1 MILRAM
7 RTALVTGGTS
17 GIGRAIAA
25 ALANQGYRVVA
36 AGRSPFEE
44 IPAGVSAVELDVRDA
59 ASIQGVVEGLD
70 VIDVL
75 VHAAG
80 VIRRRE
86 EFDPAVFE
94 DVIDVNLNGAARV
107 CAACRPRMPRGS
119 AAVLIGSLFSQLGA
133 GHAPAYA
140 ASKGGL
146 VQLAKS
152 LALAWAKDGIRVN
165 ALVPGWIG
173 TTFTAALRA
182 DAARNAEILART
194 PLGRWG
200 TPEDVVGP
208 ALFLASD
215 AAAFVTGAVLP
226 VDGGYLCT

>member
-1 MILRAM
+1 M
-7 RTALVTGGTS
+7 RTALVIGGTS
-17 GIGRAIAA
+17 GIGRAIAG
-25 ALANQGYRVVA
+25 ALAAQGNRVVA
-36 AGRSPFEE
+36 AGRPPFEE
-44 IPAGVSAVELDVRDA
+44 SQPGVSAIEVDVRDA
-59 ASIQGVVEGLD
+59 SSIQRVVEPLD
-70 VIDVL
+70 SIDVL
-75 VHAAG
+75 VYAAG

-86 EFDPAVFE
+86 ELDPGVFE
-94 DVIDVNLNGAARV
+94 EVVDVNLSGAARV
-107 CAACRPRMPRGS
+107 CAASRPRLARGS
-119 AAVLIGSLFSQLGA
+119 SVVLIGSLFSTVGA

-152 LALAWAKDGIRVN
+152 LALAWGPDGIRVN
-165 ALVPGWIG
+165 ALAPGWID
-173 TTFTAALRA
+173 TAFTRSLTA
-182 DAARNAEILART
+182 DPARNAAIVART

-215 AAAFVTGAVLP
+215 AAAFVTGVLLP